1 MTCEDNELVLVT
13 NPELIGEIESTCHC
27 EWDKEREEREGKRAG
42 KPIEKF

>member
-1 MTCEDNELVLVT
+1 MREDNDLVLVT
-13 NPELIGEIESTCHC
+13 NPELRGEIESTCHC

>member
-1 MTCEDNELVLVT
+1 MWEDNELVLVA
-13 NPELIGEIESTCHC
+13 NLELRGEIESTCRG